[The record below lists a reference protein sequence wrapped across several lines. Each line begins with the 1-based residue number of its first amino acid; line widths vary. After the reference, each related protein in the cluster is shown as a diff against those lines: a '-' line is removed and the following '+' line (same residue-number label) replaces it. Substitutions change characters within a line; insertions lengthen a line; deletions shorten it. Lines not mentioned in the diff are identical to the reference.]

1 MEYIFLANA
10 LQFFLDGQNAY
21 DQDSTY
27 IHSYLYAIA
36 ARLVEGFPCGNVG
49 TDHLC
54 SSKKRLVDFIV
65 LA

>member
-1 MEYIFLANA
+1 MEYIFLANV
-10 LQFFLDGQNAY
+10 LQVFLDWPNAY

-27 IHSYLYAIA
+27 IHAYLYAIA

-54 SSKKRLVDFIV
+54 SSKKHLVKFIV
-65 LA
+65 LV